1 MVFFDSIL
9 NYVLVRVHVF
19 KHYSQDML
27 FVNSPLLMLTVS
39 NQANDFPIEKYP
51 VELHLNPISV
61 NGTVCKFREKI
72 PLFILSCSKEV
83 LMNHSC
89 MFWDFNIRYVQVC
102 LMYHG

>member
-61 NGTVCKFREKI
+61 NGTVCKFREKNS
-72 PLFILSCSKEV
+72 FIYIV
-83 LMNHSC
+83 LLKGGANESLL
-89 MFWDFNIRYVQVC
+89 YV
-102 LMYHG
+102 LGL